1 MSDRAAGR
9 RVWAGL
15 QLLDRQ
21 IVAHEGR
28 LAGCVDDLE
37 LDVSDDANDLYV
49 TAILSGAGALSYR
62 LGHRQFGTWLRRMHA
77 AACARDDEDP
87 TRIPFNVVTSIGSEI
102 DIGLDASEMGVESA
116 ERWVRDHVID
126 HIPGSRREPE

>member
-1 MSDRAAGR
+1 VNDGAAGR

-21 IVAHEGR
+21 IVAHERR

-37 LDVSDDANDLYV
+37 LTPSDDGDELYV

-62 LGHRQFGTWLRRMHA
+62 LGHRRFGMWLRRMHG

-87 TRIPFNVVTSIGSEI
+87 TRVPFNVVGNIGSEI
-102 DIGLDASEMGVESA
+102 DVGLDASEMGVESA
-116 ERWVRDHVID
+116 ERWVREHVID
-126 HIPGSRREPE
+126 HIPGSHLEPE